1 MRHSLLALAF
11 AAAAAA
17 GAEPG
22 APDPSLATDAS
33 DDAPATPDHAIDRLQ
48 LARSLPEATE
58 ETHGDLPIRMSV
70 AAPGCIERFMDA
82 DDRTMRI
89 AIDDAGTLF
98 KVNDIDPE
106 PEEA

>member
-1 MRHSLLALAF
+1 MDDQNDTTP
-11 AAAAAA
+11 
-17 GAEPG
+17 PG
-22 APDPSLATDAS
+22 APDPSLSTVESEKA
-33 DDAPATPDHAIDRLQ
+33 PDHAIDRLQ

-58 ETHGDLPIRMSV
+58 ETHGDLPIRMAV

-98 KVNDIDPE
+98 KVKDIDPE

>member
-1 MRHSLLALAF
+1 MDDNTK
-11 AAAAAA
+11 
-17 GAEPG
+17 
-22 APDPSLATDAS
+22 DPSLASVAS

-48 LARSLPEATE
+48 LARALPEATSE
-58 ETHGDLPIRMSV
+58 PVEGLRPAV

-89 AIDDAGTLF
+89 VIDDDTGTLF
-98 KVNDIDPE
+98 KVKDIDPE